1 MTHVSIELREVTDGV
16 REELRSVRVGEG
28 QERFVS
34 SIEESLAEAEQYP
47 EAKPWHRAVY
57 SEGVAVGF
65 VMICWDVEPD
75 PPELWGPWFLWK
87 LLIDERQQGRGLGR
101 EVVLAIVDIVRRE
114 GGDALITSYGE
125 GPGGPGAFYRGL
137 GFVPTGD
144 IDHDEIVARLPI
156 S

>member
-1 MTHVSIELREVTDGV
+1 MAIELREVTDEV

-34 SIEESLAEAEQYP
+34 SVEESLAEAELYP
-47 EAKPWHRAVY
+47 QAKPWFRAVY
-57 SEGVAVGF
+57 ADGVAAGF
-65 VMICWDVEPD
+65 VMISWDVEPD

-101 EVVLAIVDIVRRE
+101 EVVLAIVDIVRHE

-125 GPGGPGAFYRGL
+125 GPGGPGGFYRGL

-144 IDHDEIVARLPI
+144 VDHDEIVARLPI

>member
-1 MTHVSIELREVTDGV
+1 MAIELREVTDEV

-34 SIEESLAEAEQYP
+34 SVEESLAEAELYP
-47 EAKPWHRAVY
+47 QANPWFRAVY
-57 SEGVAVGF
+57 ADGVAVGF
-65 VMICWDVEPD
+65 VMISWDVEPD

-101 EVVLAIVDIVRRE
+101 EVVGTIVDIVRRE

-125 GPGGPGAFYRGL
+125 GPGGPGGFYRGL

-144 IDHDEIVARLPI
+144 VDHDEIVARLPI

>member
-1 MTHVSIELREVTDGV
+1 MAIELREVTDEV

-34 SIEESLAEAEQYP
+34 SVEESLAEAELYP
-47 EAKPWHRAVY
+47 QANPWFRAVY
-57 SEGVAVGF
+57 ADGIAVGF
-65 VMICWDVEPD
+65 VMISWDVEPD

-101 EVVLAIVDIVRRE
+101 EVGGAIVDIVRRE
-114 GGDALITSYGE
+114 GGDELITSYGE
-125 GPGGPGAFYRGL
+125 GPGGPGGFYRGL

-144 IDHDEIVARLPI
+144 VDHDEIVARLPI

>member
-1 MTHVSIELREVTDGV
+1 MAIELREVTDDV

-34 SIEESLAEAEQYP
+34 SVEESLAEAELYP
-47 EAKPWHRAVY
+47 QAKPWFRAVY
-57 SEGVAVGF
+57 ADGVAAGF
-65 VMICWDVEPD
+65 VMISWDVEPD

-101 EVVLAIVDIVRRE
+101 EVVGAIVDIVRRE
-114 GGDALITSYGE
+114 GGDELITSYGE
-125 GPGGPGAFYRGL
+125 GPGGPGGFYRGL

-144 IDHDEIVARLPI
+144 VDHDEIVARLPI

>member
-1 MTHVSIELREVTDGV
+1 MSIELREVTDHV
-16 REELRSVRVGEG
+16 REDLRSVRLGEG
-28 QERFVS
+28 QEQFVS
-34 SIEESLAEAEQYP
+34 SVEQSLAEAEQYP
-47 EAKPWHRAVY
+47 EANPWFRAVY
-57 SEGVAVGF
+57 ADDVAVGF

-75 PPELWGPWFLWK
+75 PPDLWGPWYLWK

-101 EVVLAIVDIVRRE
+101 EVVLAIVDIIRRE

-125 GPGGPGAFYRGL
+125 GPGGPAGFYRGL

-144 IDHDEIVARLPI
+144 VDHDEIVARLPI

>member
-1 MTHVSIELREVTDGV
+1 MAIELREVTDDV

-34 SIEESLAEAEQYP
+34 SVEDSLAEAELYP
-47 EAKPWHRAVY
+47 QAKPWFRAVY
-57 SEGVAVGF
+57 ADGVAVGF
-65 VMICWDVEPD
+65 VMISWDVEPD

-87 LLIDERQQGRGLGR
+87 LLIDERQPGRGLGR
-101 EVVLAIVDIVRRE
+101 EVVGAIVDIVRRE
-114 GGDALITSYGE
+114 GGDELITSYGE
-125 GPGGPGAFYRGL
+125 GPGGPGGFYRGL

-144 IDHDEIVARLPI
+144 VDHDEIVARLPI

>member
-1 MTHVSIELREVTDGV
+1 MAIELREVTDEV

-28 QERFVS
+28 QKRFVS
-34 SIEESLAEAEQYP
+34 SVEESLAEAELYP
-47 EAKPWHRAVY
+47 QAKPWFRAVY
-57 SEGVAVGF
+57 ADGVAVGF
-65 VMICWDVEPD
+65 VMISWDVEPD

-101 EVVLAIVDIVRRE
+101 EVVGAIVDIVRRE
-114 GGDALITSYGE
+114 GGDELITSYGE
-125 GPGGPGAFYRGL
+125 GPGGPGGFYRGL

-144 IDHDEIVARLPI
+144 VDHDEIVARLPI

>member
-1 MTHVSIELREVTDGV
+1 MAIELREVTDEV

-34 SIEESLAEAEQYP
+34 SVEESLAEAELYP
-47 EAKPWHRAVY
+47 QAKPWFRAVY
-57 SEGVAVGF
+57 ADGVAVGF
-65 VMICWDVEPD
+65 VMISWDVEPD

-87 LLIDERQQGRGLGR
+87 LLIDERHQGRGLGR
-101 EVVLAIVDIVRRE
+101 EVVLAIVDIVRHE

-125 GPGGPGAFYRGL
+125 GPGGPGGFYRGL

-144 IDHDEIVARLPI
+144 VDHDEIVARLPI

>member
-1 MTHVSIELREVTDGV
+1 MAIELREVTDEV

-34 SIEESLAEAEQYP
+34 SVEESLAEAELYP
-47 EAKPWHRAVY
+47 QAKPWFRAVY
-57 SEGVAVGF
+57 ADGVAVGF
-65 VMICWDVEPD
+65 VMISWDVEPD

-101 EVVLAIVDIVRRE
+101 EVVGAIVDIVRRE

-125 GPGGPGAFYRGL
+125 GPGGPGGFYRGL

-144 IDHDEIVARLPI
+144 VDHDEIVARLPI

>member
-1 MTHVSIELREVTDGV
+1 MAIELREVTDEV

-34 SIEESLAEAEQYP
+34 SVEESLAEAELYP
-47 EAKPWHRAVY
+47 QANPWFRAVY
-57 SEGVAVGF
+57 ADGIAVGF
-65 VMICWDVEPD
+65 VMISWDVEPD

-101 EVVLAIVDIVRRE
+101 EVVGAIVDIVRRE
-114 GGDALITSYGE
+114 GGGALITSYGE
-125 GPGGPGAFYRGL
+125 GPGGPGGFYRGL

-144 IDHDEIVARLPI
+144 VDHDEIVARLPI

>member
-1 MTHVSIELREVTDGV
+1 MPIELHEVTDEV

-34 SIEESLAEAEQYP
+34 SVEESLAEAELYP
-47 EAKPWHRAVY
+47 QAKPWFRAVY
-57 SEGVAVGF
+57 ADGVAVGF
-65 VMICWDVEPD
+65 VMISWDVEPD

-87 LLIDERQQGRGLGR
+87 LLIDERHQGRGLGR
-101 EVVLAIVDIVRRE
+101 EVVLAIVDIVRHE

-125 GPGGPGAFYRGL
+125 GPGGPGGFYRGL

-144 IDHDEIVARLPI
+144 VDHDEIVARLPI

>member
-1 MTHVSIELREVTDGV
+1 MSIELREVTDEV
-16 REELRSVRVGEG
+16 REELRSIRLGEG
-28 QERFVS
+28 QDTFVS
-34 SIEESLAEAEQYP
+34 NVEQSLAEAELYP
-47 EAKPWHRAVY
+47 QANPWYRGVY
-57 SEGVAVGF
+57 ADGVAVGF

-101 EVVLAIVDIVRRE
+101 EVVEAIVDIVRRE
-114 GGDALITSYGE
+114 GGDSLITSYGE
-125 GPGGPGAFYRGL
+125 GPGGPAEFYRRL